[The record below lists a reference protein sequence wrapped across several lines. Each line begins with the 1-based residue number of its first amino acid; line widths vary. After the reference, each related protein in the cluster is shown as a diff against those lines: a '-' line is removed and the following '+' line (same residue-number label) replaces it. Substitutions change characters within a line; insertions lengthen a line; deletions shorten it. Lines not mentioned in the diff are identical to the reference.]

1 MEIEQIDHYATPIGV
16 EHHFSIVS
24 EIEGPESFSDFFA
37 ILRQAGEED
46 VVYLHINSPGGRLD
60 TTVQIINAMNECRAP
75 VVTCAEG
82 DIASGAAII
91 FFSGDAFKIASH
103 CEFLIHTAS
112 GGNLGKISDNL
123 SSVKFAVKRMEH
135 LYEEVLGGFLTEE
148 ELTWVSRGEEFYLS
162 SEDVK
167 ERIQGYMDRREQEEE
182 EDGKDDMG
190 AGEE

>member
-24 EIEGPESFSDFFA
+24 EIEGPESFGDFFA

-60 TTVQIINAMNECRAP
+60 TTVQIINAMKECRAP

-82 DIASGAAII
+82 DIASGAAIV

-123 SSVKFAVKRMEH
+123 SSVKFAVRRMEH
-135 LYEEVLGGFLTEE
+135 LYEEVLGRFLTEE
-148 ELTWVSRGEEFYLS
+148 ELGWIGRGEEFYLS
-162 SEDVK
+162 SEEVL
-167 ERIQGYMDRREQEEE
+167 ERIDKFLEENEEE
-182 EDGKDDMG
+182 ET
-190 AGEE
+190 EESE